1 MKCKNK
7 HWWVMI
13 YWKIPFFVVVSP
25 CFSNIHRGTQVVLI
39 STTQS
44 RSSFLFTTYRQIEQM
59 EIAIWWTTYRFTN
72 FTKSLTSSQFLI
84 LWNSLSLG
92 TFWPLYPESNGLG
105 YARGFQN
112 LLRSTKCFISLQFS
126 SWPSNPDHAAN
137 NDMPLVP
144 LLHKGR
150 GYASLSYVC

>member
-39 STTQS
+39 STTHWTNGDCYMVDY
-44 RSSFLFTTYRQIEQM
+44 LQI
-59 EIAIWWTTYRFTN
+59 TN
-72 FTKSLTSSQFLI
+72 FTKSLASSQFLI
-84 LWNSLSLG
+84 LWKSLSLG

-126 SWPSNPDHAAN
+126 SWPSNPDHAVN
-137 NDMPLVP
+137 NNMPLVP